1 MASTERGAAFMLLRS
16 LPITPG
22 TPTSPA
28 DQRAGAET
36 LTPDSSVSLGA
47 NPIGIITINTAQL
60 PRGNDTR
67 PDRGAIFL
75 ILNLSQSSTAAAA
88 GQVHKYMMIGTGQS
102 GAAHSWVVSDNPDF
116 TAAFYAGGDTPI
128 TNAYVTAHWIA

>member
-1 MASTERGAAFMLLRS
+1 MVSTERGAAIMLLRS

-28 DQRAGAET
+28 DQPGGAET
-36 LTPDSSVSLGA
+36 RTPDSTMSLGG
-47 NPIGIITINTAQL
+47 NPIGIIVVNTGQL
-60 PRGNDTR
+60 PRGNDTH
-67 PDRGAIFL
+67 PDRGNTFL
-75 ILNLSQSSTAAAA
+75 ILNLSQSSSAAAA

-116 TAAFYAGGDTPI
+116 TAAFYTGGDTPI
-128 TNAYVTAHWIA
+128 INAYVTAHWIA